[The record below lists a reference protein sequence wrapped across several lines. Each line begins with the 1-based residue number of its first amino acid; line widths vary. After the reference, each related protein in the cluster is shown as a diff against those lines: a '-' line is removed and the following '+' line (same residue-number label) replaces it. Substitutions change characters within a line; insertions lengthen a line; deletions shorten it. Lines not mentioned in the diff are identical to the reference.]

1 MVHHLITDKSQPPKT
16 PHLKLYSVP
25 SPNSVQVTILMEL
38 LGLDYYVQKINLSDK
53 AEQREPWYLKMNPNG
68 KAPTLEVVDR
78 FGESTY
84 ISESAA
90 ILYYLSDTYD
100 LKRKFSLGGGSPFCY
115 EQLEWVFFQSSELG
129 PTTDQLFQLISHSP
143 EKVDDIQKC
152 HDKFVRLLGVLEEKL
167 KRTGTGFLVGE
178 HLSLADIVTFPWL
191 GLTMLP
197 EKLTFTEE
205 IKQFPLVE
213 GWIKMIQKLEE
224 VARAQNIPLR

>member
-1 MVHHLITDKSQPPKT
+1 MVHHLITDKSQQLKAPY
-16 PHLKLYSVP
+16 LKLYSVA
-25 SPNSVQVTILMEL
+25 SPNGVKVTILLEL
-38 LGLDYYVQKINLSDK
+38 LGLEYYVQKIDLNDK
-53 AEQREPWYLKMNPNG
+53 AEQKEPWFLKMNPNG
-68 KAPTLEVVDR
+68 KVPTLETVNR

-90 ILYYLSDTYD
+90 ILFYLADTYD

-129 PTTDQLFQLISHSP
+129 PTTSQLFQLISNSP
-143 EKVDDIQKC
+143 EKVDDIKKY

-167 KRTGTGFLVGE
+167 KRTGTGFIVDE
-178 HLSLADIVTFPWL
+178 HLTLADIAIFPWL
-191 GLTMLP
+191 GLTTLP

-213 GWIKMIQKLEE
+213 GWIKRIQGIEE
-224 VARAQNIPLR
+224 VSRAQNIPPR